1 MKTAIVYYSRSGNTK
16 YAAQMLK
23 EKLKGKNIDVDLIE
37 IQSVKRPGFFKAGRA
52 AMREMDLPIKNIDV
66 DLHSYDA
73 FVVGSPIWAGKPAPF
88 IKTFF
93 STAKNVKGKKTVM
106 FVTGG
111 GKPDSQGKAKDCMKQ
126 QLETVGLNVS
136 DAFLGLQMR
145 KGKITGGEEHIDGF
159 LCVVTSP

>member
-111 GKPDSQGKAKDCMKQ
+111 GKPDSQGKAKDCIKQ
-126 QLETVGLNVS
+126 QLETVGVNAT
-136 DAFLGLQMR
+136 DAILVLQMK
-145 KGKITGGEEHIDGF
+145 KGKIKDGEQQIDGF
-159 LCVVTSP
+159 LKVVTSP